1 MELPEESA
9 VSAPAPAPPEAQRSA
24 GWILLVNLCLVC
36 LFFLQL
42 HWYIQNIYPLNPWIP
57 FVSLNQINTAVD
69 LIWGAFMLHL
79 GTPLA
84 KGWFELLRDPA
95 RYLKHESL
103 GIFCNWKALAV
114 TSVLVGGVYA
124 AIVLQPTL
132 HLVRTPGGAQPVI
145 EVGGTPRSFEGDAM
159 HLLGGKQL
167 LLDEDVIVTG
177 RHSLYRVKILPADA
191 EGYWPF
197 VSHARVDLDG
207 LYLAKDLD
215 VTLLGSTENRVASF
229 RFAHQSSVG
238 VGRHCA
244 VSGFSQHLGMDGA
257 ECEVLLR
264 SVLDDMAGNS
274 EARLWEPS
282 SGSVRHGQRAYFY
295 DYALGP
301 SLRLSIQQPAAKSL
315 LANNPGNALA
325 LFRSAE
331 RARRDRLIAEFQAD
345 VGSLSSA
352 ELGRVFAEIFRT
364 KNLYGDLAAGSTTQK
379 LDTLAFAQEVLT
391 LGVDHVTADAAIAFV
406 THVFNTILTAPP
418 DEKAV
423 IPALDAV
430 LAMSRGR
437 ASLRSEALRNT
448 SAFVSGLGEEHSS
461 TMLAVAKLFLGQID
475 DGSTLTEVEGVAG
488 VLAALR
494 QGVRKNGPVIKEI
507 KSLGR
512 LRTAKLSN
520 QVLIR
525 PIRRA
530 LDL

>member
-1 MELPEESA
+1 MTLFEESA
-9 VSAPAPAPPEAQRSA
+9 VSAAAPAPPETQRSA

-57 FVSLNQINTAVD
+57 FVSLNQVNTAVD

-95 RYLKHESL
+95 RYLKHETL
-103 GIFCNWKALAV
+103 GIFCNWKALVV
-114 TSVLVGGVYA
+114 TSALVGGVYA
-124 AIVLQPTL
+124 AIIQQPTL
-132 HLVRTPGGAQPVI
+132 HLVRTPSGAQPVM
-145 EVGGTPRSFEGDAM
+145 EVGGNPKNFQGDAM
-159 HLLGGKQL
+159 HLLGGEEL
-167 LLDEDVIVTG
+167 LRNEDVVVTG
-177 RHSLYRVKILPADA
+177 RHALYRVRILPQDA
-191 EGYWPF
+191 ESYWPF
-197 VSHARVDLDG
+197 VTHARVDLDK

-215 VTLLGSTENRVASF
+215 VTLLGSAENKVASL
-229 RFAHQSSVG
+229 RVEHQSSTS
-238 VGRHCA
+238 VGRQCA
-244 VSGFSQHLGMDGA
+244 LSGFSEHLGMDGA

-264 SVLDDMAGNS
+264 SVLEDMAGDS
-274 EARLWEPS
+274 EARLLDRS

-295 DYALGP
+295 DYTFGP
-301 SLRLSIQQPAAKSL
+301 LLRLSIQQPAARSL
-315 LANNPGNALA
+315 LANNPGNALE

-331 RARRDRLIAEFQAD
+331 RARRDRLIAEFRAD

-391 LGVDHVTADAAIAFV
+391 LGVDHVAADAASAFI

-423 IPALDAV
+423 IPALEAV
-430 LAMSRGR
+430 MAMSHER
-437 ASLRSEALRNT
+437 ASLRAEALRNT
-448 SAFVSGLGEEHSS
+448 TAFVSGLGEEHSS
-461 TMLAVAKLFLGQID
+461 TRLAVAKLFLGQIND
-475 DGSTLTEVEGVAG
+475 DSTLTEVEAVAA

-494 QGVRKNGPVIKEI
+494 QGVRRNGPVIKELR
-507 KSLGR
+507 SLGR
-512 LRTAKLSN
+512 LRTAQLSN